1 MSVAIFVISESEV
14 KVFLTT
20 RYKVLKGSENSQVRS
35 VHILTVN
42 YL

>member
-14 KVFLTT
+14 KVYLD
-20 RYKVLKGSENSQVRS
+20 YQVQGLKRSENSQVRS